1 MVRPVT
7 GGAREG
13 ASSEVREQQRALEL
27 LLNLWPD
34 PRTWQPRLVYR
45 VSLSTTTHAR
55 VEARYHL
62 VIPPDVLEAA
72 GVEVADDPVRVLLPL
87 TWRPKE
93 LLLNLS
99 LSSSADNPVH
109 LLTRAEVAALQST
122 ILLNQLAETDLILID
137 IDEDDVQT
145 LVEAIA
151 RFMPRRVRA
160 AADLNEGSPAAEVA
174 ARLRDPGVLAP
185 FLSAATGLNVQSEH
199 VRRWLGRLQ
208 LPGEIL
214 MALVPVSRPAE
225 SSSANFVLA
234 LSELEP
240 APTQLEDLD
249 YFVEAF
255 RFLVL
260 GLHVR
265 NEHSPLR
272 FLARLGSEWRVI
284 IDTEIPTSRPVSVLM
299 ADDRP
304 LVSID
309 AGDDCLRVPVPLA
322 DGSSLHVETQLLDPS
337 AVLKEVKI
345 VSAVGEEELFLS
357 DDVRETNDRHAVY
370 FSVAQRPERALA
382 RIDIGLTSDVRWTNG
397 AVLVLACA
405 ALIMSLLV
413 KNDADTLAL
422 LVIPAT
428 LAVSVVQ
435 VRERTSLVRTLTEGA
450 RRNLF
455 GVAILLWLVAA
466 LRLLIQSSQAHGL
479 FDLVRSTLMKES

>member
-1 MVRPVT
+1 VSP
-7 GGAREG
+7 
-13 ASSEVREQQRALEL
+13 EVQEQQRALEL
-27 LLNLWPD
+27 LLKLWPE

-45 VSLSTTTHAR
+45 VGLSTTTHAR

-72 GVEVADDPVRVLLPL
+72 DVPVADKSVRLLLPL

-93 LLLNLS
+93 LLLNLA
-99 LSSSADNPVH
+99 LSSSTGNPVH
-109 LLTRAEVAALQST
+109 LLTRAEVASLQST
-122 ILLNQLAETDLILID
+122 VLMNQLAETDLILINV
-137 IDEDDVQT
+137 EADDVQT

-160 AADLNEGSPAAEVA
+160 AADLNEASPAAEVA
-174 ARLRDPGVLAP
+174 ARLRDPGLLAD
-185 FLSAATGLNVQSEH
+185 FLSTATGLSVQSEH
-199 VRRWLGRLQ
+199 VRQWLRRLQ
-208 LPGEIL
+208 LPGDIL
-214 MALVPVSRPAE
+214 TAMVPVARPAE

-255 RFLVL
+255 RFVVL

-265 NEHSPLR
+265 DEQRALR
-272 FLARLGSEWRVI
+272 LLARLGSEWRVI
-284 IDTEIPTSRPVSVLM
+284 IDTEMPTSRPVSVLM

-304 LVSID
+304 LAAMNVSD
-309 AGDDCLRVPVPLA
+309 TCLRVPVPLA

-345 VSAVGEEELFLS
+345 VSAVAEEELFLS
-357 DDVRETNDRHAVY
+357 DDVRETDDRHAVY
-370 FSVAQRPERALA
+370 FSVEQRPEQALA

-405 ALIMSLLV
+405 ALIMSVLV

-435 VRERTSLVRTLTEGA
+435 VREQTSLVRRLTERS

-455 GVAILLWLVAA
+455 GVAIALWLVAA

-479 FDLVRSTLMKES
+479 FDVVRSALVKEP